1 MVRITEITPGSPA
14 AAAGI
19 RAGDFLVSVNRHKI
33 HDLLDYGFYLTDSRV
48 ELECQ
53 RDGERYR
60 IVIDKGEYDDIG
72 LGFETPLMDKK
83 RSCANKCIFCFID
96 QLPCGMRESLYFK
109 DDDSR
114 LSFLHGNYI
123 TLTNLYDRDIDR
135 IIKMRLSPLRVSVH
149 TTNPELRVMMMN
161 NRRAGRVLSY
171 LRRVADAGID
181 IDAQVVLCRGIN
193 DGAELDRTLR
203 DLISYRPA
211 LRSVSVVPAGL
222 TRYREG
228 LYPLSPYTGE
238 ECRAIIRQVDT
249 FGEECLKKYGT
260 RIFYLADEFYIKA
273 GLPLPGYDYY
283 EDFPQIENGV
293 GLVASL
299 SDEFLL
305 ELENTDLPERLSRR
319 VSVGTSEA
327 ACGLISELA
336 GRLCGEVA
344 GLELL
349 IYPIKNSFFGTD
361 VTVAGLITGGDFAE
375 QLRGRDLGDELLIPA
390 VALRQV
396 DNIFLDDMTLDE
408 LSGILGVPIRAVAN
422 DGSELLHAMLGR

>member
-1 MVRITEITPGSPA
+1 MVKITEITPGSPA

-19 RAGDFLVSVNRHKI
+19 RAGDFLVSINRHKVR
-33 HDLLDYGFYLTDSRV
+33 DLLDYGFYLTDSRV

-53 RDGERYR
+53 RDGEGYR
-60 IVIDKGEYDDIG
+60 VVINKGEYDDIG

-96 QLPCGMRESLYFK
+96 QLPRGMRESLYFK

-203 DLISYRPA
+203 DLLAYYPA
-211 LRSVSVVPAGL
+211 LRSVSIVPAGL

-228 LYPLSPYTGE
+228 LYPLSPYTKE

-249 FGEECLKKYGT
+249 FGEECKKKFGT
-260 RIFYLADEFYIKA
+260 RIFYLADEFYIRA
-273 GLPLPGYDYY
+273 GLPMPEYDYY

-299 SDEFLL
+299 RDEFLH
-305 ELENTDLPERLSRR
+305 ELENTDLPKSLARR
-319 VSVGTSEA
+319 ISVGTSEA

-344 GLELL
+344 GFEVLV
-349 IYPIKNSFFGTD
+349 YPIKNNFFGPE
-361 VTVAGLITGGDFAE
+361 VTVAGLLTGADFAE

-390 VALRQV
+390 AALRQG
-396 DNIFLDDMTLDE
+396 DDIFLDDMTIDE
-408 LSGILGVPIRAVAN
+408 LSVTLGVPIRAIAN
-422 DGSELLHAMLGR
+422 NGSELLHAMLGS